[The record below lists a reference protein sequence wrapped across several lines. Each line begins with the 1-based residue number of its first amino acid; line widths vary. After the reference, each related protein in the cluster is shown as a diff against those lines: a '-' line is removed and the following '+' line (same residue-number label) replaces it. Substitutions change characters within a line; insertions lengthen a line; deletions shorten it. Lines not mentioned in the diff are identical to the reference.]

1 MILKK
6 GLKILSTAL
15 APPVCGS
22 DVSPVLINKI
32 LKEFLPIL
40 LEKIAE
46 LNFRARDIS
55 MHTLISIFKHP
66 AAKVGHLVDSTIDI
80 GRMDP
85 NFPSLFV
92 PVDKQQMR
100 IVLARLEI
108 LLQLVQEFGYDQREW
123 NWIEPFNLLVIPSL
137 FHSNADIRLVATELV
152 VAFYQLIGEEV
163 RDTVNRTENLKPM
176 MLEQI
181 NAKLKSVEEV
191 ALKNQVNI

>member
-1 MILKK
+1 
-6 GLKILSTAL
+6 LSTAL

-66 AAKVGHLVDSTIDI
+66 AAKIGNLVDSTIDI

-108 LLQLVQEFGYDQREW
+108 LLQLVQEFGYDHREW
-123 NWIEPFNLLVIPSL
+123 NWIEPFNLLVVPSL

-163 RDTVNRTENLKPM
+163 RDTINRTENIKPM

-191 ALKNQVNI
+191 ALKNQVAKQFFIYPA